1 MGYLPK
7 RAIAFFV
14 ALALQYIYKVNQ
26 KKIIGITG
34 GIGSGKS
41 LVSELLSSLGHPTYN
56 SDREAKRLYIT
67 PEIKK
72 EVISIFGEDVYSGNE
87 LNTVNLGSKV
97 FSDNELLEKLNQLI
111 HPALGRHF
119 KNWVEEQDSD
129 LVFKEA
135 AILIESGAYKSC
147 NGIITVSTPESLRIE
162 RVMARDGVSEAKVKT
177 RMDKQL
183 SDKERESYADW
194 VILNDGT
201 SSVIKQLMKIR
212 ELITEI
218 HLS

>member
-14 ALALQYIYKVNQ
+14 AFALQYIYKVNQ

-41 LVSELLSSLGHPTYN
+41 LVSELLSSLGQPTYN
-56 SDREAKRLYIT
+56 SDIEAKRLYLN

-97 FSDNELLEKLNQLI
+97 FSDNELFEKLNLLI
-111 HPALGRHF
+111 HPSLGRHS
-119 KNWVEEQDSD
+119 KYW
-129 LVFKEA
+129 L
-135 AILIESGAYKSC
+135 
-147 NGIITVSTPESLRIE
+147 
-162 RVMARDGVSEAKVKT
+162 
-177 RMDKQL
+177 
-183 SDKERESYADW
+183 
-194 VILNDGT
+194 
-201 SSVIKQLMKIR
+201 
-212 ELITEI
+212 
-218 HLS
+218 